1 MSVIYVPNSNSG
13 LPVRGVRRSSSPT
26 LSLVVASTLDRARL
40 EQGLDRVLPVAMKQA
55 VEVLVVRAD
64 PPARMAELAR
74 IYTGVRFVV
83 APQGSGRNDLLSL
96 GMSET
101 SGHVIALTDDDG
113 LTEEDWAEVLAHRG
127 GDLRPGP
134 GLSRDGSPV
143 DWQKQLHAAGASEPG
158 RARAP
163 HWRAR

>member
-1 MSVIYVPNSNSG
+1 M
-13 LPVRGVRRSSSPT
+13 
-26 LSLVVASTLDRARL
+26 
-40 EQGLDRVLPVAMKQA
+40 LPVAMKHA

-74 IYTGVRFVV
+74 IHTGVRFVV
-83 APQGSGRNDLLSL
+83 APQGSSRNDLLAL

-101 SGHVIALTDDDG
+101 SGHVVALTDDDG
-113 LTEEDWAEVLAHRG
+113 FAEEDWAEVLAHRG

-143 DWQKQLHAAGASEPG
+143 DWLQLLHAAGARAPEP
-158 RARAP
+158 ARPP
-163 HWRAR
+163 HWRSR